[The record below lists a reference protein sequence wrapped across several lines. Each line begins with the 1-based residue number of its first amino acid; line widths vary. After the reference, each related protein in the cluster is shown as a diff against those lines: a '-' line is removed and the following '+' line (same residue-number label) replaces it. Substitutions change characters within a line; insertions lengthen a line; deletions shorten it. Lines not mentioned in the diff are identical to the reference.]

1 MKSFDANALSILL
14 FKGSAVPLDFRT
26 NPPAPILYARERMEH
41 LVKELSQKG
50 EKILISDPSL
60 SEFLVTAVFAGASI
74 QDYLA
79 IIQKAQHFITRP
91 FGVRA
96 AVETAE
102 RLATAL
108 KSGDKR
114 EGEKTEPWQ
123 KLKYDR
129 QIVAISLVEGA
140 AELYTADK
148 DVYNQALR
156 WDIKPVH
163 LADLPVPPEQLKLLD
178 IAKSTSSKPSEP
190 PKTERPE
197 PPKAEPPKTHSPKKK
212 DAK

>member
-1 MKSFDANALSILL
+1 MQSFDANALSILL

-26 NPPAPILYARERMEH
+26 NPPAPIPYARERMEH

-50 EKILISDPSL
+50 EKILIPAPSL

-96 AVETAE
+96 AVEAAE
-102 RLATAL
+102 RLATAI
-108 KSGDKR
+108 KAKDKR

-140 AELYTADK
+140 TEIYTTDSG
-148 DVYNQALR
+148 VYNQALR
-156 WDIKPVH
+156 WGIKPVH
-163 LADLPVPPEQLKLLD
+163 PADLPVPAEQLKLMD
-178 IAKSTSSKPSEP
+178 VSKPTSKPSEP
-190 PKTERPE
+190 PKVERPE
-197 PPKAEPPKTHSPKKK
+197 PPKTQPPKKK
-212 DAK
+212 GHK